1 MIETMQI
8 SSVSC
13 PECGASTMGLTPLF
27 HHPFCQR
34 LFKAGTDADLI
45 AKLQAENAALRADL
59 EGVRL
64 INKLQAEALAE
75 ERDLTRRYKSEIA
88 ALLAEGK

>member
-13 PECGASTMGLTPLF
+13 PECGASTAGLTPLF
-27 HHPFCQR
+27 HHPFCPR

-45 AKLQAENAALRADL
+45 AKLRAENSALR
-59 EGVRL
+59 
-64 INKLQAEALAE
+64 EALREFYNYSNKVSSPPSDAMNS
-75 ERDLTRRYKSEIA
+75 RAR
-88 ALLAEGK
+88 ALLAEKP